1 MIQVYLL
8 AVSELRRRM
17 EEIMSAGKAPKT
29 PGGAG
34 GDRVRQTVLDG
45 GRFNM
50 ETLPGWEV
58 LAPWQQ
64 EKICRRA
71 QTGARALS
79 MGGQLLL
86 QYGAHRRRTLLRERQ
101 GGEDGERQTD
111 GAITWERLSYP
122 RLLENI
128 WAPLPL
134 QAAYG
139 LHGKPYIA
147 DVPWHYNLSHSGDY
161 VALAMGDA
169 PVGIDIQQMRPYR
182 DTLVRRFFA
191 EREAA
196 AYERTGETAAYERT
210 GAAAGPGERLYA
222 DRESAYGDRT
232 AFFYML
238 WCRKEAYGKLRGTGL
253 TEDVLKRNML
263 EDVDARLY
271 EYSEIPGYR
280 VCVCSE
286 AGCGAGEIG

>member
-17 EEIMSAGKAPKT
+17 EEIMSAGTVPET
-29 PGGAG
+29 VEGAG
-34 GDRVRQTVLDG
+34 GDRVWQTVLAG
-45 GRFNM
+45 GSSNM
-50 ETLPGWEV
+50 ETLPGWNV

-64 EKICRRA
+64 EKICRCA
-71 QTGARALS
+71 QAGARALS

-86 QYGAHRRRTLLRERQ
+86 QYGAHRRRVAGERQ
-101 GGEDGERQTD
+101 GGEDGEREAD
-111 GAITWERLSYP
+111 RAITWERLSYP
-122 RLLENI
+122 RLLEDI
-128 WAPLPL
+128 SAPLPI
-134 QAAYG
+134 QEAYG
-139 LHGKPYIA
+139 PHGKPYIA

-169 PVGIDIQQMRPYR
+169 PVGIDIQQMSPYR

-196 AYERTGETAAYERT
+196 VYERI
-210 GAAAGPGERLYA
+210 GAAAGP
-222 DRESAYGDRT
+222 RECLCGDKA

-263 EDVDARLY
+263 EDVEAHLY
-271 EYSEIPGYR
+271 EYEEISGYR
-280 VCVCSE
+280 VCVCCE
-286 AGCGAGEIG
+286 ACKGE